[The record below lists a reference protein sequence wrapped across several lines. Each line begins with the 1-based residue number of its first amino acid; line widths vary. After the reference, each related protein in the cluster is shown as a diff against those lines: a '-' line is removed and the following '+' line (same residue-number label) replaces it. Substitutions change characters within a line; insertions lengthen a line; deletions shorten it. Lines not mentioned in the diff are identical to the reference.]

1 MTLLKFILENRD
13 YSKWSVVNASTF
25 EPIIIHYDEH
35 ANNFNPLLNKLLNND
50 IFTLNKSKVNIVHST
65 LRDSDC
71 IAGVLILS
79 ENKTYGKIKNKFL
92 YKCIPDD
99 VRIPTFL
106 IPYEMK
112 HMGFSKLF
120 NNLYV
125 TFRFNNWDSKHP
137 IGILQQV
144 IGSVD
149 LLENFY
155 EYQLYCKSLNTSIQ
169 RFHKDTHKFL
179 EQKSEEH
186 DNIIQLIHKS
196 YPLLETRNS
205 DNNWNIFSVD
215 PVNSVDFDDA
225 FSIKVVN
232 ETQVLLS
239 IYISNVTIW
248 IDYLNLWDSFSRRI
262 STIYLP
268 DKKRPMLPTILSD
281 CLCSLQENKNRVAF
295 VLDITIENNI
305 ITCFHFSNCI
315 IRVNKN
321 YTYEQDSL
329 LKMKDY
335 NAIFNCAKSLSK
347 KYKYLNKIND
357 SHDVVSYFMILMN
370 YYCAQDLLKFRNGI
384 FRSTTL
390 KQDKEKED
398 KEEKESIPNDLP
410 EEVSK
415 FITIWKSFSG
425 QYIDVSK
432 SINSESI
439 RHRLLDMDA
448 YVHITSPIR
457 RLVDLL
463 NMIQIQIN
471 NKMITLS
478 ERAEDF
484 YNKWLQEIDY
494 INTTMRSIRKVQND
508 CTLLDLCS
516 KEPDIL
522 TKQYEGYV
530 LDKITRN
537 DGLYQFIV
545 YLPEIKLTS
554 RIIIRENLN
563 NYEKHMFSLFLFHN
577 EAKFK
582 KKIRMQLIV

>member
-13 YSKWSVVNASTF
+13 YSKWTIVNASTF
-25 EPIIIHYDEH
+25 EPIINHNENTSD
-35 ANNFNPLLNKLLNND
+35 FNPLQNKLLNND

-65 LRDSDC
+65 QRDSDC

-99 VRIPTFL
+99 IRIPTFL

-125 TFRFNNWDSKHP
+125 TFRFNHWDSKHP

-169 RFHKDTHKFL
+169 RFHKDTHHFL
-179 EQKSEEH
+179 QQKSEDH

-196 YPLLETRNS
+196 YPLLETRNI
-205 DNNWNIFSVD
+205 DNNWNIFSID

-225 FSIKVVN
+225 FSIKAIN
-232 ETQVLLS
+232 ETQILFS

-248 IDYLNLWDSFSRRI
+248 IDYLQLWDSFSTRI

-281 CLCSLQENKNRVAF
+281 CLCSLQENKNRIAF
-295 VLDITIENNI
+295 VMDITIENNI
-305 ITCFHFSNCI
+305 ITSFQFSNCI
-315 IRVNKN
+315 IRVHKN
-321 YTYEQDSL
+321 YTYEEESL

-335 NAIFNCAKSLSK
+335 NSIFHCAKTLSR

-384 FRSTTL
+384 FRSTSV
-390 KQDKEKED
+390 KQEKEQ
-398 KEEKESIPNDLP
+398 KEEESVPNNLP

-415 FITIWKSFSG
+415 FITIWNSFSG

-478 ERAEDF
+478 RRAEDF
-484 YNKWLQEIDY
+484 YNKWLQELDY

-508 CTLLDLCS
+508 CSLLDLCS

-522 TKQYEGYV
+522 TKHYEGYC
-530 LDKITRN
+530 LDKINRN

-582 KKIRMQLIV
+582 KKIRMQLIL